1 MTGLTKTGV
10 NKAVSFNA
18 SIAELLLVNRL
29 KARVHPGTQA
39 TDILERA
46 SHIVFITC
54 KSWFSSTGE
63 ASPQRPPPM

>member
-1 MTGLTKTGV
+1 MGGLAKTGV
-10 NKAVSFNA
+10 NKAAGFNA

-46 SHIVFITC
+46 SNIVLVTC
-54 KSWFSSTGE
+54 KNWFFSTGE
-63 ASPQRPPPM
+63 ISPQRHTPM